1 MKITEKSILAL
12 ILCAFISSANISL
25 AQSKAQLKGENEVLK
40 EKLDSLTS
48 LVQRYEL
55 NLQESQARL
64 EEALR
69 REEEASR

>member
-1 MKITEKSILAL
+1 MKMTEKSILAL

-55 NLQESQARL
+55 YL
-64 EEALR
+64 
-69 REEEASR
+69 